1 VSSQTHTRPVVY
13 DYGSAQEFLNA
24 MLEYLK
30 RTSSFSIRQRTQQ
43 LESCSPALVTQ
54 VLKGR
59 RRLTRDQLPSFAK
72 LFKLT
77 PTEFEFLDKNLL
89 TDMWDKTAPR
99 NPAEKEG
106 QQHQPKNHILS
117 SWLHS
122 YVKDLV
128 NLRGFSLDSQEL
140 YKMLFGLVKP
150 AQIQKSV
157 EFLLKEGF
165 WRFTPAKTVVP
176 EDDAVISTNEIP
188 NEKIRDF
195 HKQALKIA
203 QRGIDVFPLDRRKAS
218 TVLLSVDKEKL
229 TELRGLIDA
238 FENRLIEFIE
248 AHPSGRDELVQVA
261 IHMTP
266 VGGKHEI

>member
-1 VSSQTHTRPVVY
+1 VIAKSQTRPVVY
-13 DYGSAQEFLNA
+13 DYGSAPEFLSA
-24 MLEYLK
+24 LFEYLK
-30 RTSSFSIRQRTQQ
+30 LTSSFSIRQRTQQ
-43 LESCSPALVTQ
+43 LEGCSPSLVTQ
-54 VLKGR
+54 VLKGK
-59 RRLTRDQLPSFAK
+59 RRLTRDQLPAFAK

-77 PTEFEFLDKNLL
+77 QMEFEFLDKNLRV
-89 TDMWDKTAPR
+89 DVWDKNVIKNTGP
-99 NPAEKEG
+99 KERK
-106 QQHQPKNHILS
+106 QHEPKNHILS

-150 AQIQKSV
+150 HQIQKSV

-165 WRFTPAKTVVP
+165 WRFTPNKTVVP
-176 EDDAVISTNEIP
+176 EDDAVVTTNEIP
-188 NEKIRDF
+188 NEKIREF

-203 QRGIDVFPLDRRKAS
+203 QRGIEVFPVERRKAS

-229 TELRGLIDA
+229 PELRGLLDS

-248 AHPSGRDELVQVA
+248 AHPAGKDELVQVA